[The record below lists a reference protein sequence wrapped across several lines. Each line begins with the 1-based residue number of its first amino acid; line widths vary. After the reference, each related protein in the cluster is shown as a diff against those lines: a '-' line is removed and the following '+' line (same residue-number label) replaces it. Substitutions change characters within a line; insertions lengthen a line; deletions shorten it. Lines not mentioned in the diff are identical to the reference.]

1 VMVVSCLLGFFSFF
15 PPPPPP
21 PGIVQRLRDEF
32 ARAAAEPSVK
42 ARLKEA
48 GLDPIDQMQPADF
61 AKLIAADLA
70 RWTPI
75 IKASGA
81 SAE

>member
-1 VMVVSCLLGFFSFF
+1 VTWFGFGAPAGT
-15 PPPPPP
+15 PPE
-21 PGIVQRLRDEF
+21 IVQRLRDEF
-32 ARAAAEPSVK
+32 ARAAAEPSVQ

-70 RWTPI
+70 KWTPI

>member
-1 VMVVSCLLGFFSFF
+1 MA
-15 PPPPPP
+15 
-21 PGIVQRLRDEF
+21 
-32 ARAAAEPSVK
+32 ARRIRKAAADLGASQV
-42 ARLKEA
+42 KEA
-48 GLDPIDQMQPADF
+48 GSILSIRCSRRTF

-70 RWTPI
+70 KWTPI